1 MDLTNLSDLR
11 MALKLAGI
19 KPNKELGQHF
29 LIDHTALNKIVT
41 AARINADD
49 TVLEIGPGVG
59 TLTATLIEAASQVV
73 VIEKDAHLADI
84 IKSRFPTIKVVAQDF
99 MKFDLSALDNYK
111 VVANLPY
118 YITSKILQAL
128 LTAQHPPR
136 SITVLVQKEVAE
148 RITAAPGQMSVL
160 AFSVQYFGHP
170 QIIDLVPAAS
180 FWPAPEVDSA
190 ILHIEIGSQPAFAAD
205 QQSLFR
211 LVKAGFGARRKMLK
225 NTLAGGLQI
234 DSRLALDLLT
244 AASISPT
251 ARAQEL
257 SLVQWQ
263 ALYDQAKTRGCL
275 D

>member
-29 LIDHTALNKIVT
+29 LIDRPALNKIVA

-59 TLTATLIEAASQVV
+59 TLTASLVEAAGQVV
-73 VIEKDAHLADI
+73 VVEKDAHLADI
-84 IKSRFPTIKVVAQDF
+84 LKSRFPTIEVVAQDF
-99 MKFDLSALDNYK
+99 MKFDLSALDDYK

-128 LTAQHPPR
+128 LTAQQPPR

-148 RITAAPGQMSVL
+148 RITAEPGQMSVL
-160 AFSVQYFGHP
+160 AFSVQYFGCP

-190 ILHIEIGSQPAFAAD
+190 ILHIDLGNKPAFAAD

-211 LVKAGFGARRKMLK
+211 LVKAGFGERRKMLK

-257 SLVQWQ
+257 SMVQWQ
-263 ALYDQAKTRGCL
+263 ALYDQAKTRGRL